1 MHVSTFFE
9 RYLIFVTKINV
20 DIRDFAPKLVKISL
34 PHGFSILTFFN
45 IFVKFWYNIVAKM

>member
-9 RYLIFVTKINV
+9 SYLIFVTKIN
-20 DIRDFAPKLVKISL
+20 INTRDFAPKSVKTSL

>member
-9 RYLIFVTKINV
+9 RYLIFVTKIN
-20 DIRDFAPKLVKISL
+20 INTRDFAPKSVKISL